1 VPSRFTV
8 TTAAAVVAGTVYFAA
23 DNDTRV
29 EAAIPLLAVLGALA
43 PEAVDAASLLEP
55 PHALSVR
62 NSAASAP
69 RRSEW

>member
-1 VPSRFTV
+1 
-8 TTAAAVVAGTVYFAA
+8 VYFAA

-29 EAAIPLLAVLGALA
+29 EAAVLNIPLLDIPLLAALGAVA

-55 PHALSVR
+55 PHALSVK

-69 RRSEW
+69 RRSDW